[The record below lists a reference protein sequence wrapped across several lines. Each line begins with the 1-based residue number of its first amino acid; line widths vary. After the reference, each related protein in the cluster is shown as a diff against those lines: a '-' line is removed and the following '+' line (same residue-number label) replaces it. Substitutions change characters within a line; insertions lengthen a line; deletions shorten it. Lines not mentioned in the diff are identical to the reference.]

1 MQNVLLCQKKK
12 GLIEHILHFVVALV
26 SPSASVP
33 KTENSPRQPVGTS
46 SNLPSYILNSVPY
59 DISSTLAIG
68 MNYSALKSPL
78 MTASPLTASY
88 ILSTQNGFNETNCSL
103 NPTIKRTS
111 SLILATYASHMTY
124 SGQGKTSLS
133 RGRISLSIKPS
144 QGASTKPSSLTVMSK
159 KRDLTQTVNTET
171 KGFPPTRKW
180 SSSFLQTTRAS
191 HMTQYP
197 TRGKTFPSITP
208 SLGKSTRPSSTIS
221 VSSQEGDLSE
231 TTNLLSSSVKIV
243 PSTAVKELI
252 TQTVDSSIEVK
263 YDDFIDKLLQG
274 GCWS

>member
-1 MQNVLLCQKKK
+1 MQNVLPCQKKK
-12 GLIEHILHFVVALV
+12 GLIVHTLHFVVALV
-26 SPSASVP
+26 SPSTSVP

-46 SNLPSYILNSVPY
+46 SNLPSHILNSVQY
-59 DISSTLAIG
+59 DISSTLATG

-78 MTASPLTASY
+78 MTASSLTASY
-88 ILSTQNGFNETNCSL
+88 ILSTQNGFNETNDSF
-103 NPTIKRTS
+103 PTIKRTS
-111 SLILATYASHMTY
+111 SLILATDASHMTY

-133 RGRISLSIKPS
+133 TGSVSLSIKPS

-159 KRDLTQTVNTET
+159 KRDLPQTVNTE
-171 KGFPPTRKW
+171 KQGFLPTRKW
-180 SSSFLQTTRAS
+180 TSSFFQTTCAS
-191 HMTQYP
+191 HMTPYP
-197 TRGKTFPSITP
+197 AQGKTFPSITP

-252 TQTVDSSIEVK
+252 TQTVNGSIEVK
-263 YDDFIDKLLQG
+263 NDDFIDKLLG
-274 GCWS
+274 GECWS

>member
-1 MQNVLLCQKKK
+1 MQNVLPCQKKK
-12 GLIEHILHFVVALV
+12 GLIVHTLHFVVALV
-26 SPSASVP
+26 SPSTSVP

-46 SNLPSYILNSVPY
+46 SNLPSHILNSVPY
-59 DISSTLAIG
+59 DISSTLATG

-78 MTASPLTASY
+78 MTASSLTASY
-88 ILSTQNGFNETNCSL
+88 ILSTQNGFNETNDSF
-103 NPTIKRTS
+103 PTIKRTS

-133 RGRISLSIKPS
+133 TGSVSLSIKPS

-159 KRDLTQTVNTET
+159 KRDLPQTVNTE
-171 KGFPPTRKW
+171 KQGFLPTRKW
-180 SSSFLQTTRAS
+180 TSSFFQTTCAS
-191 HMTQYP
+191 HMTPYP
-197 TRGKTFPSITP
+197 AQGKTFPSITP

-252 TQTVDSSIEVK
+252 TQTVNGSIEVK
-263 YDDFIDKLLQG
+263 NDDFIDKLLG
-274 GCWS
+274 GEC